1 MASLWGELKQRNV
14 VKVAVSYAIVGW
26 LLIEICSIL
35 LPTFEAPEWVL
46 KVIILLFGLGFV
58 VAVFLAWLYELTPQ
72 GIMRTDSDPA
82 QANIGTVSRR
92 KISHAVIALFIL
104 AIALFTSIYWFV
116 ADETLL
122 IAGQS
127 SQSPEATN
135 EVAEQVP
142 LANSIAVLAFDDLS
156 PDHDQ
161 EYFSDGISEEI
172 LNLLAHVDGLKV
184 ISRTSSFSFKGTG
197 KDLRTIARELGVTH
211 VLEGSVRK
219 AGNQI
224 RITAQLIEAATDTHL
239 WSENYTHD
247 LTNVFD
253 IQDEIA
259 ANVVAVLRIK
269 LLGNL
274 TTAANSQRA
283 DNPEAHDAYLL
294 GRHRLIFRRTE
305 DMVAAREYFRSAI
318 ELDPDFAA
326 PYVGLADTYI
336 VQHMYGVMLL
346 DEVVEEAKPAIERAL
361 QLDPQMGPAYTSR
374 GWINW
379 QQGDWAA
386 AGEDFRR
393 GISLSPNYATAHHWY
408 SIFLFYALHRTE
420 EAMAVMESALALDPL
435 SPIINEN
442 AGRTKIWYGDVEG
455 GLAHYRRANEL
466 IPRFPNYYRDVGEI
480 EGINGRMG
488 EAHRLFRTA
497 LSLDSGNPY
506 LPYNI
511 AYCYLVVGDIESA
524 QQWFDVSAKLFGE
537 KPAAELMQEFISLVV
552 HGENPARLSQIA
564 AQMDD
569 WDILVWMNYRPVG
582 RALLDDGDLS
592 ASRAF
597 YKRFFPELFS
607 EDKSKVVLFS
617 ANAAVDVAWILRR
630 EGDTEL
636 SERLLNETL
645 AVATVEGPRGLVSKY
660 LPEVRALA
668 MLDRKTEALAA
679 LRKAIDDGWREI
691 WWLNETDPTLKSII
705 GEPDFIAMV
714 EEVEVDLA
722 TQLEFMRKMESNGE
736 FAPVP
741 DLVVT
746 HR

>member
-26 LLIEICSIL
+26 LLIEICSVL
-35 LPTFEAPEWVL
+35 LPAFGAPEWVL

-58 VAVFLAWLYELTPQ
+58 IAVFLAWSYELTPQ
-72 GIMRTDSDPA
+72 GITRTDSSA
-82 QANIGTVSRR
+82 VHANIGTLPRR
-92 KISHAVIALFIL
+92 KMSLAIITLVTL
-104 AIALFTSIYWFV
+104 AIALFASIYWLV
-116 ADETLL
+116 SDETLPL
-122 IAGQS
+122 AGQS
-127 SQSPEATN
+127 SQSPNATN
-135 EVAEQVP
+135 ELAEQVP

-156 PDHDQ
+156 PNHDQ
-161 EYFSDGISEEI
+161 DYFSEGISEEI

-184 ISRTSSFSFKGTG
+184 TSRTSSFSYKGKG
-197 KDLRTIARELGVTH
+197 ANLQTIARELGVTH

-219 AGNQI
+219 AENQI
-224 RITAQLIEAATDTHL
+224 RITAQLIDAATDAHL
-239 WSENYTHD
+239 WSETYTRD

-259 ANVVAVLRIK
+259 AHVVDVLRIK
-269 LLGNL
+269 LLSDI
-274 TTAANSQRA
+274 TTAADSQRA
-283 DNPEAHDAYLL
+283 AIPAAHDAYLL

-305 DMVAAREYFRSAI
+305 DMVAAREYFRNAI
-318 ELDPDFAA
+318 ELDPDYAA
-326 PYVGLADTYI
+326 PYVGLGDTYI

-346 DEVVEEAKPAIERAL
+346 DEVVEEAIPAIERAL
-361 QLDPQMGPAYTSR
+361 QLDPQMGSAYTAR
-374 GWINW
+374 GWIRW
-379 QQGDWAA
+379 QEGDWAA

-420 EAMAVMESALALDPL
+420 EAIAVMESALALDPL

-442 AGRTKIWYGDVEG
+442 AGRNRIWYGDVEG
-455 GLAHYRRANEL
+455 GLAFYHRANEL

-480 EGINGRMG
+480 EGINGRLS

-524 QQWFDVSAKLFGE
+524 RQWFEVSAELFGE
-537 KPAAELMQEFISLVV
+537 KAAAELMQEFIPLVV
-552 HGENPARLSQIA
+552 RGSDPDRLSKIA
-564 AQMDD
+564 ARIDD

-582 RALLDDGDLS
+582 RALLDDKDIS
-592 ASRAF
+592 ASKAF
-597 YKRFFPELFS
+597 YMRFFPELFS
-607 EDKSKVVLFS
+607 EDNSKVVPFS

-630 EGDTEL
+630 EGNMEL
-636 SERLLNETL
+636 SERLLNDTL
-645 AVATVEGPRGLVSKY
+645 AVATHEGPRGLVSKY

-679 LRKAIDDGWREI
+679 LRRAIDDGWREI
-691 WWLNETDPTLKSII
+691 WWLNESDPTLESII
-705 GEPDFIAMV
+705 GEPDLIAMV
-714 EEVEVDLA
+714 EEVEAELV
-722 TQLEFMRKMESNGE
+722 TQLELIQRFRPTRDIQNSES
-736 FAPVP
+736 
-741 DLVVT
+741 
-746 HR
+746 R